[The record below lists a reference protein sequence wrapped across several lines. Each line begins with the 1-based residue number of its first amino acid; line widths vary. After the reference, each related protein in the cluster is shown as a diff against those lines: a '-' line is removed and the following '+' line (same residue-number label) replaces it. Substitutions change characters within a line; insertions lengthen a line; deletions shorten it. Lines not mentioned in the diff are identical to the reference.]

1 MTSAL
6 TWQQLRDL
14 KLSELDDAADGWAK
28 VSQHADASA
37 ERVDAEM
44 AGKLSKTQESESARA
59 AIRRLQRLSRNY
71 HYIHAECGLI
81 RSSISGLASE
91 LGPPQRRLKEALDD
105 ATARSYTVNE
115 DGSIGY
121 PAGGK
126 NEMTGEKIPGGSA
139 VGNNGMLT
147 PDNNGLYPP
156 GGKGLYSP
164 GTGPGTPGLINPNPH
179 HAKAQDLADRIA
191 HALRE
196 AREVDERY
204 LQALSKLRASPGLKV
219 DAKTWADTAADVK
232 AVGEAATEYL
242 KDDIPLDKSPAA
254 RKDWWDHL
262 TQEQQGGVPGGL
274 PGRDREPGRH
284 PGDRARRGQPGEH
297 PAPHRQ
303 TLGAG

>member
-6 TWQQLRDL
+6 TWQQLRVL

-28 VSQHADASA
+28 VSHHADASA

-59 AIRRLQRLSRNY
+59 AVRRLQRLSRNY

-81 RSSISGLASE
+81 RSSVDGLSTE
-91 LGPPQRRLKEALDD
+91 LGAPQRRLNDALDD
-105 ATARSYTVNE
+105 AAALSYTVNE

-156 GGKGLYSP
+156 SDKGLYTPS
-164 GTGPGTPGLINPNPH
+164 TGPGTPGLANPNPN
-179 HAKAQDLADRIA
+179 HAKAQDIADRIA
-191 HALRE
+191 HAPMPRS
-196 AREVDERY
+196 V
-204 LQALSKLRASPGLKV
+204 S
-219 DAKTWADTAADVK
+219 
-232 AVGEAATEYL
+232 
-242 KDDIPLDKSPAA
+242 
-254 RKDWWDHL
+254 
-262 TQEQQGGVPGGL
+262 
-274 PGRDREPGRH
+274 
-284 PGDRARRGQPGEH
+284 
-297 PAPHRQ
+297 
-303 TLGAG
+303 